1 MEGILNLIKVIDT
14 DHPNCQFI
22 YLKHEYGN
30 DGDGF
35 GTMSLKPVS
44 KNIGL
49 ETYRFEAKISKEQL
63 QDMEALHNMGIGA
76 SEDMFRSVLDKESS
90 SNVSK
95 MIVDKMSELGDR
107 NYKTLWTEWESRFN
121 RWFSYVP
128 KVSITNFSDLVRV
141 IMRYSNIIASKS
153 RVGQADFIIV
163 SPGLYGAISD
173 SEGFF
178 FPEHKEIKEITG
190 VVYKAG
196 NLYGR
201 LDVFVNPNLRF
212 TEKTIIIGKKT
223 EGSTEGIYMARMK
236 PEFKHFDIVD
246 NGLASY
252 RRILLENRLGIFD
265 TENAHNQFLRL
276 EFTNDR
282 HNVFTHLWKT
292 IKDNLKRLTS
302 RFLPL

>member
-1 MEGILNLIKVIDT
+1 MEGILDLIKVIDT
-14 DHPNCQFI
+14 DHPNCQLM
-22 YLKHEYGN
+22 YLKNEHGKDE
-30 DGDGF
+30 DGF
-35 GTMSLKPVS
+35 GTLSIKTVV

-49 ETYRFEAKISKEQL
+49 ETYRFETKISKEQL
-63 QDMEALHNMGIGA
+63 QDMEALHNIGIGIGVP
-76 SEDMFRSVLDKESS
+76 EDMFRSVLDKESS
-90 SNVSK
+90 SNASK

-128 KVSITNFSDLVRV
+128 KVSITNSSDLVRV

-153 RVGQADFIIV
+153 RLGQADFIIV
-163 SPGLYGAISD
+163 SPGLYEMASNI
-173 SEGFF
+173 EGFVF
-178 FPEHKEIKEITG
+178 QENKEKSGI
-190 VVYKAG
+190 VYKAG
-196 NLYGR
+196 NLYDR
-201 LDVFVNPNLRF
+201 LEVFINQNLRF
-212 TEKTIIIGKKT
+212 SEKTIIIGKKT
-223 EGSTEGIYMARMK
+223 EGSTEGIYMAKMK

-246 NGLASY
+246 NSLTPY

-292 IKDNLKRLTS
+292 IKDNLKRLSS